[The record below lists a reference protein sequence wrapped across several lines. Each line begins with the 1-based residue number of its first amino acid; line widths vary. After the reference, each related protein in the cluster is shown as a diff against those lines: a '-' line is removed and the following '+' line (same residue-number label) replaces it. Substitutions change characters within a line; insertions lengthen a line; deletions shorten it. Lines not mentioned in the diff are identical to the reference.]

1 MDHAHEDETTET
13 EPKATPRHYLDAAA
27 CPRVKP
33 QFDAAA
39 VAREYLDEMEREGR
53 LHLTKK
59 RSD

>member
-13 EPKATPRHYLDAAA
+13 EPKATPRHYL
-27 CPRVKP
+27 
-33 QFDAAA
+33 DAAA